1 MKRIIG
7 NIMFT
12 TSVSLVVLAVLFIL
26 LKIEN
31 FPVINV
37 IYTFLINIIIHIG
50 LYFIQKIECRYIFL
64 EYLIDICYIFLV
76 LIVFG
81 FILDWYSVIP
91 FWIIPILVV
100 IIYPSVLFISTAKT
114 ERDTN
119 RINKLLQNRK
129 DKQTKN
135 AS

>member
-12 TSVSLVVLAVLFIL
+12 TSGSLVIIAVLFIL